1 MRADSTYSRVYRIM
15 HWAIALCMLFLLLT
29 IFLRMGWMNKQH
41 MADIIKE
48 YLSSESQVQLDDE
61 QLITLAKKIRKP
73 MWIWHT
79 YAGYVLVGVY
89 SIRLLLPF
97 FGEMKFRNPMDKTI
111 STKEKF
117 QFWTS
122 IVFHICVVLSLITG
136 LLIVW
141 GSDAVHET
149 AEEIHVLSIY
159 YLLTFIFL
167 HFGGILFE
175 ELKGNGIVSKI
186 IGGNKS

>member
-1 MRADSTYSRVYRIM
+1 
-15 HWAIALCMLFLLLT
+15 
-29 IFLRMGWMNKQH
+29 MGWMNKQH

-48 YLSSESQVQLDDE
+48 YLSSETQVQLDDD
-61 QLITLAKKIRKP
+61 QLIALAKKIRKP
-73 MWIWHT
+73 MWVWHT
-79 YAGYVLVGVY
+79 YAGYVLVGLY

-97 FGEMKFRNPMDKTI
+97 FGEMKIRNPMDKTI

-117 QFWTS
+117 QFWTY

-167 HFGGILFE
+167 HFGSILFE
-175 ELKGNGIVSKI
+175 EIKGNGIVSKI
-186 IGGNKS
+186 IGGNRS

>member
-1 MRADSTYSRVYRIM
+1 MRADSTYSRVYRFM
-15 HWAIALCMLFLLLT
+15 HWSIALCMLFLLLT

-48 YLSSESQVQLDDE
+48 YLSAETQVQLDDE

-73 MWIWHT
+73 MWVWHT
-79 YAGYVLVGVY
+79 YAGYVLVGLY

-111 STKEKF
+111 NTKEKF
-117 QFWTS
+117 QFWTY
-122 IVFHICVVLSLITG
+122 IVFHICVVISLVTG

-141 GSDAVHET
+141 GPDSVHET
-149 AEEIHVLSIY
+149 AEEIHVLSLY
-159 YLLTFIFL
+159 YLLTFIVL

-175 ELKGNGIVSKI
+175 EFKGNGIVSKI
-186 IGGNKS
+186 IGGKKS

>member
-48 YLSSESQVQLDDE
+48 YLSSESQVQLDDD

-73 MWIWHT
+73 MWVWHT
-79 YAGYVLVGVY
+79 YAGYVLVGLY

-111 STKEKF
+111 STKENF
-117 QFWTS
+117 QFWTY

-167 HFGGILFE
+167 HFGSILFE
-175 ELKGNGIVSKI
+175 EIKGNGIVSKI

>member
-48 YLSSESQVQLDDE
+48 FLSTESQVQLDDE

-73 MWIWHT
+73 MWVWHT
-79 YAGYVLVGVY
+79 YAGYVLVGLY
-89 SIRLLLPF
+89 SIRLLLPCL
-97 FGEMKFRNPMDKTI
+97 GEMKFRNPMDKTI
-111 STKEKF
+111 NTKEKF
-117 QFWTS
+117 QFWTY
-122 IVFHICVVLSLITG
+122 IVFHICVVISLVTG

-141 GSDAVHET
+141 GPDSVHET
-149 AEEIHVLSIY
+149 AEEIHVLSLY
-159 YLLTFIFL
+159 YLLTFIVL

-186 IGGNKS
+186 IGGKKS